1 MMVLFL
7 FNSLLAIFA
16 GIAAWLALF
25 RPALM
30 LRATQV
36 TEGEIFYARMYAA
49 RAIPAALLTL
59 LAPWLWQGESVSAIL
74 LAAAFMQLGDAWI
87 GWRKREWGM
96 VIAPLCAATI
106 HALTSI
112 AIL

>member
-1 MMVLFL
+1 MMVLL
-7 FNSLLAIFA
+7 WLNSLLAISA
-16 GIAAWLALF
+16 GIAALLALF

-30 LRATQV
+30 LRAAQV

-96 VIAPLCAATI
+96 VMAPSCAAVI
-106 HALTSI
+106 HFLTSFVV
-112 AIL
+112 L